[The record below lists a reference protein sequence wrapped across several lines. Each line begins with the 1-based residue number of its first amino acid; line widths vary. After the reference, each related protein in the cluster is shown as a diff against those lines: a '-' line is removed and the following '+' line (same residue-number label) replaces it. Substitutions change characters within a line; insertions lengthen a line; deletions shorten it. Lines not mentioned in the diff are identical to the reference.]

1 MNNKKALDILNKLC
15 NHLVKY
21 DAVVEV
27 MDTLV
32 ECGANLNDLR
42 EIGFDED
49 QIEDYIYFVSV
60 MEDITEDEAKVNLE
74 SLN

>member
-32 ECGANLNDLR
+32 DCGANVNDLR
-42 EIGFDED
+42 EIGFDDEH
-49 QIEDYIYFVSV
+49 IEDYIYFVSV
-60 MEDITEDEAKVNLE
+60 MEDISEDEARANLE